1 MLIFQ
6 KNFEKKFKYRQDR
19 MLENVLRSRIFDF
32 SYTINMSEDFVD
44 LYNCFLE
51 TVKSIFKT
59 CNLIPK
65 NPACYACVIDN
76 RFNHTLWHTHLA
88 TSHISA
94 AFYLKQPSEIGFQ
107 AESGEFTIKP
117 KEFDMLIFSSKDY
130 HKPIAPKNKDQL
142 RVSLNIE
149 TYCKEGINVFN
160 KSNIKEI

>member
-1 MLIFQ
+1 MFQ
-6 KNFEKKFKYRQDR
+6 CIKNISSRKII
-19 MLENVLRSRIFDF
+19 NSRI
-32 SYTINMSEDFVD
+32 
-44 LYNCFLE
+44 
-51 TVKSIFKT
+51 KSIFKT

-65 NPACYACVIDN
+65 NPSCYACVLDN
-76 RFNHTLWHTHLA
+76 RFSHTLWHTHVA

-117 KEFDMLIFSSKDY
+117 KEFDMLIFSSQDY
-130 HKPIAPKNKDQL
+130 HKPMAPKNKDL